1 MVEVYR
7 ARGMYS
13 LRDKPLKNQKSLNRK
28 VVYQDMHNMTKKT
41 PLFFYI
47 AIILLY
53 LVLFSTH
60 LTSGLYARY
69 TSASSAKD
77 SARVAKFDV
86 TSKGENGIALNINL
100 DFFDPA
106 KQHDSIEFEVM
117 SSSEVAV
124 EYDVVLVLPEEMME
138 LVSNGTIIIKM
149 DVDVIG
155 VVDDTYNTITFEGG
169 SFLPGT
175 SQSAMHNITIEIKPG
190 TMLVGTVNISSPA
203 TLRIHAEQID

>member
-1 MVEVYR
+1 
-7 ARGMYS
+7 
-13 LRDKPLKNQKSLNRK
+13 
-28 VVYQDMHNMTKKT
+28 MTKLNMKT
-41 PLFFYI
+41 PVVFYVG
-47 AIILLY
+47 LVLLCMFMFSLY
-53 LVLFSTH
+53 L
-60 LTSGLYARY
+60 SGGMYARY
-69 TSASSAKD
+69 ATTD
-77 SARVAKFDV
+77 SGGDGARVAKFDV
-86 TSKGENGIALNINL
+86 ASKGENGIALNINL

-169 SFLPGT
+169 SFLPGA